1 LEIGNYHPDPGVAT
15 KAMEA
20 QYNIH
25 LNTIVGNVESDPRGF
40 YQFIKSRPTD
50 AVGITSLKS
59 DGKMLTDLDK
69 AQCLSDYFGCVFTV
83 EKPAAVSLGA
93 SSFPDMPDILV
104 TNPSVLELLSSL
116 DTKKSVGP
124 DSISPQVL
132 KEARHQIALILT
144 FIYNQSL
151 SSGVVPDDWCTAN
164 IFALHKKDPKD
175 LAENYQ
181 PISLTSICSK
191 ILEHI
196 VYSSISRFLENNS
209 ILAPRQH
216 GFRTGHSCEAQ
227 LVYAI
232 NDWAKALDHG
242 YQSDVAIFDFFK
254 AFDSVPH
261 WH

>member
-1 LEIGNYHPDPGVAT
+1 MQFFESYPDTNPVYRWT
-15 KAMEA
+15 
-20 QYNIH
+20 
-25 LNTIVGNVESDPRGF
+25 
-40 YQFIKSRPTD
+40 
-50 AVGITSLKS
+50 LKS
-59 DGKMLTDLDK
+59 SSK
-69 AQCLSDYFGCVFTV
+69 LSF
-83 EKPAAVSLGA
+83 
-93 SSFPDMPDILV
+93 
-104 TNPSVLELLSSL
+104 LLLRKCTIQAFRRSL

-261 WH
+261 WHWLRAPLALHLPGGWQLFVTTGSTLWTQQCSSGVRYKRRRSRWRQ